1 MRNLRR
7 FSSGSS
13 AVRSGRHL
21 EHEGS
26 KGPPGGGGLEMLTCL
41 GEEAGAPAL
50 GTITVTATFVNHLH
64 EARISSW
71 DAFQVK

>member
-1 MRNLRR
+1 MRAARGLQ
-7 FSSGSS
+7 
-13 AVRSGRHL
+13 VV
-21 EHEGS
+21 E
-26 KGPPGGGGLEMLTCL
+26 GLEMLTCL